1 MNCITSVKN
10 EDVNKC
16 DEDVNKFLFLLRKG
30 VYPYEY
36 MDSWKKINETSL
48 PGEESFY
55 SKLNKERITDE
66 YYAHAQKVCKAFE
79 IKNLGEYYD

>member
-30 VYPYEY
+30 VYPCEY
-36 MDSWKKINETSL
+36 MDSWEKFNETSL
-48 PGEESFY
+48 PGKESFY

-79 IKNLGEYYD
+79 IKTSW